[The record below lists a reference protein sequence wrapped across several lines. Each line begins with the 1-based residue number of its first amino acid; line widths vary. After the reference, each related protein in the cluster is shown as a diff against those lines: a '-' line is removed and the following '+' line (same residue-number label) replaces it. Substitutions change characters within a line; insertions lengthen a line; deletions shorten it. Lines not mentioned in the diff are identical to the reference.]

1 MTLLKVEGLTV
12 HFRIRR
18 GLLKRSDDVVHAV
31 DDVSFTLGPGE
42 TLALVGESG
51 CGKSTV
57 ARAVLQLVKPTSGD
71 ITFMGQDVAGLK
83 GRARRAML
91 REAQVVFQDPYSSLN
106 PRMTVHSLVA
116 EPLRANASLNGR
128 ELDDR
133 VLSLLEMV
141 GLGTQHLW
149 RRPHEF
155 SGGQCQRIAIARALA
170 LEPKLVVLDEPTSA
184 LDVSVQARI
193 LVLLNELQQRLGLA
207 YLFIAHDLAVVQ
219 SMARSVA
226 VMYLGQVAEQGLAA
240 DVFGQPR
247 HPYTVALLNSSP
259 SPDPEA
265 RATMQVL
272 EGDVPSAVRPPLGCR
287 FHPRCPFRMPIC
299 EREHPTPHRLGARM
313 IACHLPDDFDL
324 ARTDARAPTQE
335 TIANAG

>member
-1 MTLLKVEGLTV
+1 VTLLKVDGITV

-31 DDVSFTLGPGE
+31 DDVSFALPHGE

-57 ARAVLQLVKPTSGD
+57 ARAVLQLVKPTAGS
-71 ITFMGQDVAGLK
+71 ISFMDQDVAGLK
-83 GRARRAML
+83 GRARRAIL
-91 REAQVVFQDPYSSLN
+91 RDAQVVFQDPYSSLN

-116 EPLRANASLNGR
+116 EPLRANAKLGGR
-128 ELDDR
+128 ELENR

-193 LVLLNELQQRLGLA
+193 LVLLHELQQRLGLA

-219 SMARSVA
+219 SMAQSVA
-226 VMYLGQVAEQGLAA
+226 VMYLGQVAEQGPAA
-240 DVFGQPR
+240 EVFGDPR

-265 RATMQVL
+265 RATMRVV
-272 EGDVPSAVRPPLGCR
+272 EGDVPSAIRPPQGCR
-287 FHPRCPFRMPIC
+287 FHPRCRFRMPVC
-299 EREHPTPHRLGARM
+299 EREYPKPHRLGARM

-324 ARTDARAPTQE
+324 ARPDAHALAQE
-335 TIANAG
+335 TTAIAI

>member
-1 MTLLKVEGLTV
+1 MTLLTVDGLTV

-18 GLLKRSDDVVHAV
+18 GLLKGSDDVVHAV
-31 DDVSFTLGPGE
+31 DDVSFALAQGE
-42 TLALVGESG
+42 TFALVGESG

-57 ARAVLQLVKPTSGD
+57 ARAVLQLVRPTSGS
-71 ITFMGQDVAGLK
+71 IRFMDQDVAALK
-83 GRARRAML
+83 GGARRKML
-91 REAQVVFQDPYSSLN
+91 RDAQVVFQDPYSSLN

-116 EPLRANASLNGR
+116 EPLRANTKLSAR
-128 ELDDR
+128 ELEDR

-170 LEPKLVVLDEPTSA
+170 LDPKLVVLDEPTSA

-193 LVLLNELQQRLGLA
+193 LVLLDELQRHLGLA

-219 SMARSVA
+219 SMAKSIA
-226 VMYLGQVAEQGLAA
+226 VMYLGQVAEQGPAA
-240 DVFGQPR
+240 DVFGEPR

-265 RATMQVL
+265 RATMRVL
-272 EGDVPSAVRPPLGCR
+272 EGDVPSAVRPPAGCR
-287 FHPRCPFRMPIC
+287 FHPRCPYRMPIC
-299 EREHPTPHRLGARM
+299 EREYPEPQRVGSRM
-313 IACHLPDDFDL
+313 IACHLPEDFDL
-324 ARTDARAPTQE
+324 SSAGA
-335 TIANAG
+335 TIAREVTAVAH